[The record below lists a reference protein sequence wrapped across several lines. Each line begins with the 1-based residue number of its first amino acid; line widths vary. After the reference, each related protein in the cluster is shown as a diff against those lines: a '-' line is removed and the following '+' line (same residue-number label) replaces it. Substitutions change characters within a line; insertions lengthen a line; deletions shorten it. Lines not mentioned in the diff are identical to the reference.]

1 MTGMPRRAMV
11 LATGIGVGV
20 ILDIRSALTPIRP
33 PVSKEPGS
41 TALWD
46 EVPSSALAMWG
57 PMMPTKPSGPQKAV
71 TAPVMRLQLSRA
83 DRRMLEGVP
92 PESSVNSSPKSMRSS
107 PLWLNKAMIKPAAS
121 VTAMIAVSVHV
132 VFVKLPA
139 DQL

>member
-1 MTGMPRRAMV
+1 MV
-11 LATGIGVGV
+11 LATGIGEGV
-20 ILDIRSALTPIRP
+20 IREIRSAHTPIRP
-33 PVSKEPGS
+33 PVRSDAGR
-41 TALWD
+41 TNLCD

-57 PMMPTKPSGPQKAV
+57 PMMPTKPSGPQNAV

-83 DRRMLEGVP
+83 DKRILGGVP
-92 PESSVNSSPKSMRSS
+92 PESSANSSPKSMRSS
-107 PLWLNKAMIKPAAS
+107 PLWLNNAMINPAAS

>member
-1 MTGMPRRAMV
+1 MTGMPRSAMV

-33 PVSKEPGS
+33 PVSKEAGS

-71 TAPVMRLQLSRA
+71 TAPVMMLQLSSDHKRI
-83 DRRMLEGVP
+83 LEGLP
-92 PESSVNSSPKSMRSS
+92 PDSSVNSSPNRIRSR
-107 PLWLNKAMIKPAAS
+107 PLWLRSDMMSPRTNVPAII
-121 VTAMIAVSVHV
+121 VVSVHV
-132 VFVKLPA
+132 VFEKLPA